1 MSSCGHVSHQP
12 LLRGRSSLKELVVES
27 DCCFLAGAS
36 STTVAEKLCVPSS
49 LCGHQHI
56 LQGGSVVMGLGATD
70 GTGWNTAVPPSCWQ
84 NVEGLNGD
92 RAAGERTVEQ
102 ASSLPP
108 LHWSKGREGK
118 QTLILLLLTLASLLG
133 NI

>member
-1 MSSCGHVSHQP
+1 M
-12 LLRGRSSLKELVVES
+12 ES

-36 STTVAEKLCVPSS
+36 STTVAEKLCVSS
-49 LCGHQHI
+49 SPLWAPHI
-56 LQGGSVVMGLGATD
+56 LQGGSVVMGLGSTD
-70 GTGWNTAVPPSCWQ
+70 GTGWNTAVPPSFWQ

-102 ASSLPP
+102 ASSPTCIALEQ
-108 LHWSKGREGK
+108 GEEGK

-133 NI
+133 NIWRTGVFLSCPCLCRIC